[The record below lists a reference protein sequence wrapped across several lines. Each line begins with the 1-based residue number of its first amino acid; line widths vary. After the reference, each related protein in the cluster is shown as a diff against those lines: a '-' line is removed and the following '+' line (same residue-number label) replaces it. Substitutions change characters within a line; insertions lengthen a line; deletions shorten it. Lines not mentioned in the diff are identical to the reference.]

1 MIRRPLPR
9 YTRRTAAGFTLIEVL
24 IVLVIVLAIGG
35 LVAVNLIPVRDKALN
50 NNELV
55 QLRLIEQAL
64 DQFNLDIGRY
74 PTEDEGL
81 AALWDKTKI
90 EDETL
95 QKKHIGNYFAKGKKE
110 LKDRWGNPY
119 GYRPVD
125 ASSSGDSGTDESD
138 GRKYELWSNGADG
151 EEGTA
156 DDIKLE
162 EDTSSDSSGSSGGG
176 I

>member
-1 MIRRPLPR
+1 MTSRPLPR
-9 YTRRTAAGFTLIEVL
+9 PIRRAVAGFTLIEVL
-24 IVLVIVLAIGG
+24 IVLVIVLAIGAV
-35 LVAVNLIPVRDKALN
+35 VAVNLIPVRDKALN
-50 NNELV
+50 NTELV
-55 QLRLIEQAL
+55 QLRSIEQAL

-90 EDETL
+90 EDENL
-95 QKKHIGNYFAKGKKE
+95 QKKHIGNYFAKGKKD
-110 LKDRWGNPY
+110 LKDRWGNAY

-125 ASSSGDSGTDESD
+125 ASSSDSAGTDESE
-138 GRKYELWSNGADG
+138 GVKYELWSNGADG

-162 EDTSSDSSGSSGGG
+162 ETSSDSSDTSGGG
-176 I
+176 L

>member
-1 MIRRPLPR
+1 MINCSSSRHTPR
-9 YTRRTAAGFTLIEVL
+9 AAAGFTLIEVL
-24 IVLVIVLAIGG
+24 IVLVIVLAIGAV
-35 LVAVNLIPVRDKALN
+35 VAVNLIPVRDKALN
-50 NNELV
+50 NTELV

-81 AALWDKTKI
+81 ASLWDKTKI
-90 EDETL
+90 EDENL
-95 QKKHIGNYFAKGKKE
+95 QKKHIGNYFAKGKKD
-110 LKDRWGNPY
+110 LKDRWGNSY

-125 ASSSGDSGTDESD
+125 ASSSSNTGTDESE

-156 DDIKLE
+156 DDIKLD
-162 EDTSSDSSGSSGGG
+162 EDISSDSAGGSGGG